1 MVVFVFFFQYL
12 AAGVLPVELPTP
24 CICLGDLS
32 FCINFNNLK
41 EISAALCL
49 LRSSPNLQKLEISV
63 STYYLV
69 LFDLALL
76 AGLWLRSCSCTCDL
90 YLSYV
95 YYLFSSDQ

>member
-41 EISAALCL
+41 EISTALCL
-49 LRSSPNLQKLEISV
+49 LRSSPNLQKLEIFV

-76 AGLWLRSCSCTCDL
+76 AGLWLRGCTCAF
-90 YLSYV
+90 YI
-95 YYLFSSDQ
+95 LFFFVVIKL